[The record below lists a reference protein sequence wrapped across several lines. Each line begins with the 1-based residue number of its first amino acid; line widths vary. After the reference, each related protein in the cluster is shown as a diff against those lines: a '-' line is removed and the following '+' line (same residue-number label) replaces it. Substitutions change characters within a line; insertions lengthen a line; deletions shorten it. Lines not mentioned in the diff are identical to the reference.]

1 MSHNGRRSALSI
13 VVALAMAV
21 GGIAFGAAL
30 PATATSNVFTFESDA
45 VGSVPAGCATPP
57 SRTAAAV
64 SSTQHHT
71 GSHSLRVHDT
81 SSSSM
86 TQVDCSGAPRQG
98 GYLAFDVYPAAL
110 PNGFTFNVNGS
121 ASGTAVEVFHFAV
134 TSTGAVQWYDGTW
147 HALTGSGAVPVGQ
160 WSLLEISVSAD
171 DSTALVQVDHAYVGT
186 AQKETAAGTIISS
199 ITGFGFASDGTVPS
213 GDDVYLDDVD
223 FATLDSIPAAGVTTR
238 GFETDTV
245 GTVPAGCST
254 PATRGAGAVS
264 STRAH
269 TGTRSLR
276 IDDTSSSLL
285 YVVSCPAA
293 PREGAYL
300 SFEVYPAA
308 LPHGFSFDVM
318 GTTLLS
324 PSTPV
329 SAFHFNIAPN
339 GLLQWYDGGAWRPL
353 APAGTAP
360 VGQWSKVEVSVP
372 ADNSAAHITVSGT
385 YAGSG
390 GPAIGNNATSHN
402 AVTALTGYQFA
413 SNGTSTTGDD
423 VFVDDVS
430 FGAAADTP
438 STAIGTD
445 VFGVGMASTI
455 DDVGQVQLP
464 SSDVVVPHGSGQRI
478 LADTPAHSDS
488 SHTTGNRMWYSDDG
502 GVTWASWQS
511 HNPMPD
517 DPSLFLTLLSNGDL
531 LAVNYHTYMVGGS
544 TTQAHVETAVS
555 HDNGSTWTTHTGLL
569 TTTTAQ
575 QSLGSS
581 ERSGV
586 ALGGFVVVHSVIED
600 SSGTLYLSAY
610 GKLSGDTKYRQ
621 VLLSSTNGGVD
632 WGIRG
637 TIATADP
644 GMVGTSGYEGPCEGA
659 VEILADGSMLA
670 VMRNGSYLPMTYSR
684 STDDG
689 ATWSTPADVSVGPS
703 GQPLYSVFPTMKLL
717 SSGKL
722 VLLVGRPGLV
732 LTVSADG
739 QGDDW
744 STPVGIDYVN
754 SENSAFTPLSGSEIL
769 VLGDRGRVSPWQV
782 WARAI
787 TID

>member
-1 MSHNGRRSALSI
+1 MRQNRRRFSVS
-13 VVALAMAV
+13 VVLAFAMAG
-21 GGIAFGAAL
+21 GGIAFGAAQA
-30 PATATSNVFTFESDA
+30 ATATSTVLTFESDA
-45 VGSVPAGCATPP
+45 VGSVPAGCTTPP
-57 SRTAAAV
+57 SRTAVAV
-64 SSTQHHT
+64 SSAQHHS
-71 GSHSLRVHDT
+71 GSHSLRVYD
-81 SSSSM
+81 SSSTSM

-98 GYLAFDVYPAAL
+98 GYLAFDVYPASL
-110 PNGFTFNVNGS
+110 PHGFTFNVNGS
-121 ASGTAVEVFHFAV
+121 ASGADVEVFHFAV
-134 TSTGAVQWYDGTW
+134 TSTGAVEWYDGTW
-147 HALTGSGAVPVGQ
+147 HPLTGSGVVPVGQ
-160 WSLLEISVSAD
+160 WSLMEIAVSGD

-186 AQKETAAGTIISS
+186 AQKETAGGMIISS
-199 ITGFGFASDGTVPS
+199 ITGFGFASDGTVPT

-223 FATLDSIPAAGVTTR
+223 FGTLDTIPAAGLATG
-238 GFETDTV
+238 GFESDAV
-245 GTVPAGCST
+245 GAVPAGCST
-254 PATRGAGAVS
+254 PSGRGAGAVS
-264 STRAH
+264 NSRAYA
-269 TGTRSLR
+269 GTHSLR

-285 YVVSCPAA
+285 YVVNCPAD

-324 PSTPV
+324 PSSPV
-329 SAFHFNIAPN
+329 SAFHFNIAPS

-353 APAGTAP
+353 APAGTIP
-360 VGQWSKVEVSVP
+360 IGQWSRVQVSIP
-372 ADNSAAHITVSGT
+372 ADDSAAHLTVAGT

-390 GPAIGNNATSHN
+390 GPAIGNNASSHN
-402 AVTALTGYQFA
+402 AVTAVTGYQFT
-413 SNGTSTTGDD
+413 SNGTLTTGDD
-423 VFVDDVS
+423 VYIDEVS
-430 FGAAADTP
+430 FGGAADTP
-438 STAIGTD
+438 STAVGTG
-445 VFGVGMASTI
+445 VFGVGLPSTI

-464 SSDVVVPHGSGQRI
+464 SSDVAVPHGSGQRI
-478 LADTPAHSDS
+478 FADIPAHSDS
-488 SHTTGNRMWYSDDG
+488 SHTTGNRMSYSDDG

-517 DPSLFLTLLSNGDL
+517 DPSLFLTLLTNGDL
-531 LAVNYHTYMVGGS
+531 LAVNYHTYMVSGS
-544 TTQAHVETAVS
+544 STQAHVETAVS
-555 HDNGSTWTTHTGLL
+555 HDDGATWTTHAGLL

-586 ALGGFVVVHSVIED
+586 ALGGFVVVHSVVEG
-600 SSGTLYLSAY
+600 SGGTLYLSAY

-644 GMVGTSGYEGPCEGA
+644 SMLGTSGYEGPCEGA

-670 VMRNGSYLPMTYSR
+670 VMRNGSYLPMTSSR

-689 ATWSTPADVSVGPS
+689 ATWSTPADVTVGPS

-717 SSGKL
+717 AGGEL
-722 VLLVGRPGLV
+722 MLLVGRPGLV
-732 LTVSADG
+732 LTVSSDG
-739 QGDDW
+739 RGDDW

-754 SENSAFTPLSGSEIL
+754 SENSAFTPLSGTEIL

-782 WARAI
+782 WARPI